1 MRDIFRAQIRE
12 GAMEFFD
19 FVFEDAERVVAVEDA
34 ILVVTKVRIEGA
46 FFDLAFGDALLDEL
60 KEFWSGRH
68 QVRQA
73 DDVRD
78 GPE

>member
-1 MRDIFRAQIRE
+1 
-12 GAMEFFD
+12 MEFFD
-19 FVFEDAERVVAVEDA
+19 SVFEDADGLVAGEEAIVVIAGVRV
-34 ILVVTKVRIEGA
+34 EGE
-46 FFDLAFGDALLDEL
+46 FLDLEFGDALLDEL